1 MVCKK
6 CGAEINE
13 ECAFC
18 PKCGKS
24 LTQKKKKGTG
34 KIIGISALAVAVLGA
49 GIFLFASGYYKTIIP
64 DAQNVTA
71 TAETDIKV
79 AGDETEPQET
89 KVDDIPETVIA
100 ESKESE
106 VDDTLLAT
114 ETEPSELEQYLSA
127 LTLEPVEMTI
137 GETFRVELE
146 RAVPN
151 AVWVSS
157 AENIALVTD
166 GQIKAVAVGNASI
179 TLSAEGKEV
188 SFEVTVH
195 DFSDMTL
202 AVNCSAAIELNDSL
216 TNVQWESSAP
226 EIVAVSEGTITSLAA
241 GAAMVTAYIND
252 TQYSF
257 EVVATT
263 PEISTTSVRKIIGNT
278 AQIFFMGTNGKAEWK
293 SDNTAIATVSD
304 TGLITAE
311 PTGAGQS
318 TVVHAF
324 IDGMEFKIDVA
335 VEPIPQLSSTYK
347 IYGHEDSKTVKNANI
362 TLCTNANEV
371 IKCIVPQYSED
382 SQSVSRKVTMEV
394 KTVLNVA
401 DADYSDG
408 YTYPLYRGYEN
419 FSYRWEGGSIYTGCT
434 DIYLVGTSQTAD
446 VLIQRMDIYSVLDDA
461 SDGLYESPSVVT
473 YEPNDNFGIIHVYP
487 SSLYSG
493 AYDLVTVSV
502 DGYQYQFVVGHVP
515 YSNYATF
522 QEIDIDKIPA
532 NFIIEEYS
540 VDEIVTISNTD
551 SSSVVSNSRTYYT
564 GNDWLERIGT
574 KFVNEVEDQ
583 AIEMAVG
590 FLFKAIFF

>member
-24 LTQKKKKGTG
+24 LTKKKKLGTG

-71 TAETDIKV
+71 TAETDIEV
-79 AGDETEPQET
+79 ASDETEPQET
-89 KVDDIPETVIA
+89 KVDDISETVIA
-100 ESKESE
+100 ESQESE
-106 VDDTLLAT
+106 VDDTLLAA

-146 RAVPN
+146 KAVPN
-151 AVWVSS
+151 AAWVSS

-188 SFEVTVH
+188 SFDVTVH
-195 DFSDMTL
+195 DFPNMTL

-241 GAAMVTAYIND
+241 GAAMVTAHIND

-347 IYGHEDSKTVKNANI
+347 IYGHQDSDTVKNANI
-362 TLCTNANEV
+362 TLCTNANEI
-371 IKCIVPQYSED
+371 IKCIVPQYD
-382 SQSVSRKVTMEV
+382 QYGDRASREVKKEV

-408 YTYPLYRGYEN
+408 YTYPLYRGYMN
-419 FSYRWEGGSIYTGCT
+419 ISYKFDRIFYTGCT

-446 VLIQRMDIYSVLDDA
+446 VLIQRMDGMVSNDA
-461 SDGLYESPSVVT
+461 PDALLKSTSVVT
-473 YEPNDNFGIIHVYP
+473 YEPNDNFGIIHVYL
-487 SSLYSG
+487 SQS
-493 AYDLVTVSV
+493 AYAELVTVSV
-502 DGYQYQFVVGHVP
+502 DGYQYQFVVLSMPDYVFMESKIDNIP
-515 YSNYATF
+515 VNY
-522 QEIDIDKIPA
+522 
-532 NFIIEEYS
+532 IIEEYS
-540 VDEIVTISNTD
+540 VDEIVTISNT
-551 SSSVVSNSRTYYT
+551 SYSSVTSNSRTYYT